1 MHESWEEA
9 RAVGFSETK
18 ATNPAP
24 ISQSSNSKLQKLRCS
39 FFLLL
44 SGLSYAGFTWMLF
57 VEKRLL
63 RAAGIFCIL
72 FIELI
77 FLAIDLRKVKKK
89 QIWITML
96 LIGAGISPF
105 ILSEAWQLIVVLWF
119 SLFMIWFLIFFL
131 GSYFQ
136 QVRKV
141 NWISYF
147 SSGGYLFTMMTAIM
161 FGFAVLGINSKF
173 PFQCEQISWRS
184 EKIIKTSTFSFGKNE
199 TQPETEPELPL
210 REPLPQDDETGIL
223 KAFRATA
230 KSNVIDGVMNTQKSI
245 NQKVCEAIIGQVE
258 KVYQHPVFQIGAV
271 FGMYLLFYGVIRL
284 FVRIITMIGYILF
297 WITRRFGLYK
307 VEKKLQ
313 EVDEVL

>member
-9 RAVGFSETK
+9 RAVGFLEPKT
-18 ATNPAP
+18 PAP
-24 ISQSSNSKLQKLRCS
+24 IPQASNTKLQKLRLG
-39 FFLLL
+39 FFLVLTVL
-44 SGLSYAGFTWMLF
+44 TYGRFAWMLF
-57 VEKRLL
+57 AEKRLL

-89 QIWITML
+89 QIRTTIL
-96 LIGAGISPF
+96 FIGIGMTPF
-105 ILSEAWQLIVVLWF
+105 ILGEARQLIVVLWA
-119 SLFMIWFLIFFL
+119 SLLMLWFLIFFL
-131 GSYFQ
+131 GLYFQ

-141 NWISYF
+141 NRLSYF
-147 SSGGYLFTMMTAIM
+147 SSEGYLFTMMTALL
-161 FGFAVLGINSKF
+161 FGLAVLGINSKF

-184 EKIIKTSTFSFGKNE
+184 EKIIKTSTLSFGKK
-199 TQPETEPELPL
+199 EPEAKLPL
-210 REPLPQDDETGIL
+210 SPTLPEDEESGIL

-230 KSNVIDGVMNTQKSI
+230 KSNVIDGVLSTQKSI

-284 FVRIITMIGYILF
+284 FVWVVTMIGYGVF

-313 EVDEVL
+313 EVEEVL